1 MISFFKTIVYIPLY
15 NFLVLLLNV
24 SWIDIGIATVIL
36 TILVKIILYPLSKKA
51 LVTQLKMKEKEGEL
65 NAIKEKYKD
74 SQEQALKIMEFYRT
88 NKINPFSSIFTVF
101 IQIPIIYSLY
111 YIFSRSGLPMVN
123 HDLLYSFIK
132 APEQISAL
140 FLGFWDITKKSAVLA
155 VLAGLS
161 SFLQMHFA
169 SQSASNNDKTAGN
182 SEDFSTIMM
191 KQMKFTMPVI
201 VFLISWRISGVIALY
216 WLVSNLLGIAQ
227 DLYIRKQ
234 MKIVSPNSV

>member
-36 TILVKIILYPLSKKA
+36 TILEKIILYPLSKKA

-169 SQSASNNDKTAGN
+169 GQSASNNDETAGN

-216 WLVSNLLGIAQ
+216 WLVSNLLGI
-227 DLYIRKQ
+227 
-234 MKIVSPNSV
+234 